1 MNLLAEC
8 DFFYLSLLLSAH
20 AVDISDVYSSY
31 WLCFYRLLWFVR
43 KKWIFSLGKD
53 IFIRAILREFI
64 DLRFEIW
71 HAGDMIFLS
80 TCSPWNAFLLFLIA
94 LSFSSFFTSFF
105 WLFSWRNERVLRK
118 KNGTTTL
125 SPCTCNSGAYLL
137 VVKKEE
143 DSTASKSSLLYCVG
157 ILTLAWFLSH
167 WRIICFCSIQ
177 GTRYWKYP

>member
-20 AVDISDVYSSY
+20 TVDISDIYSSY

-71 HAGDMIFLS
+71 HAGDMIFLN

-94 LSFSSFFTSFF
+94 LSFSSFFRFFFLALFLKERKSF
-105 WLFSWRNERVLRK
+105 E
-118 KNGTTTL
+118 
-125 SPCTCNSGAYLL
+125 
-137 VVKKEE
+137 KKEWYYYFI
-143 DSTASKSSLLYCVG
+143 TLY
-157 ILTLAWFLSH
+157 L
-167 WRIICFCSIQ
+167 
-177 GTRYWKYP
+177 